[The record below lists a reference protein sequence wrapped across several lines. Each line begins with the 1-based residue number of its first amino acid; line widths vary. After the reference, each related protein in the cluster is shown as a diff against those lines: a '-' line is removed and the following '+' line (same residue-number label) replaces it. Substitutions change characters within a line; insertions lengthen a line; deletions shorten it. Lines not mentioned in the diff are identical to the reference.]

1 MPLTVNESKDVII
14 KMFRLVLAVSSKND
28 GEANKAFES
37 IVNTIMIDEEPAAA
51 WRQAPLAPVT
61 DNRRTF
67 VTPTSDGVDLVIREE
82 PVAQEATL
90 SRHEPTLSR
99 HEPTLSR
106 HEPTLSRHEPTLS
119 RHEPTLSRQEP
130 ALTINTPRSYDYPR
144 AQPAT
149 PCSDVEADE
158 LEADELE
165 ADEIGV
171 EAIELND
178 AGEAEEEEGSAEAG
192 EAEEEEEEEEEEAAE
207 EEEVA
212 LNLEPVRIRKIIY
225 WKDVDSGDL
234 YQYLP
239 DDEVGERVGGYIN
252 GFPVIP

>member
-1 MPLTVNESKDVII
+1 MV
-14 KMFRLVLAVSSKND
+14 
-28 GEANKAFES
+28 
-37 IVNTIMIDEEPAAA
+37 DEEPAAA
-51 WRQAPLAPVT
+51 WRQAPLVPVT

-67 VTPTSDGVDLVIREE
+67 VTPASDGVDLVIREE

-106 HEPTLSRHEPTLS
+106 HEPTLSRHEPALS
-119 RHEPTLSRQEP
+119 RHEPALSRHEP

-149 PCSDVEADE
+149 PCSDVEV
-158 LEADELE
+158 DELE

-171 EAIELND
+171 EAVELND
-178 AGEAEEEEGSAEAG
+178 AGEAEEEEEGSAEAG
-192 EAEEEEEEEEEEAAE
+192 EAEEEEEAEEEGSAEAEEVE

-252 GFPVIP
+252 GIPVIP

>member
-1 MPLTVNESKDVII
+1 
-14 KMFRLVLAVSSKND
+14 
-28 GEANKAFES
+28 
-37 IVNTIMIDEEPAAA
+37 
-51 WRQAPLAPVT
+51 
-61 DNRRTF
+61 
-67 VTPTSDGVDLVIREE
+67 
-82 PVAQEATL
+82 VAQEATL

-106 HEPTLSRHEPTLS
+106 H
-119 RHEPTLSRQEP
+119 EP

-149 PCSDVEADE
+149 PCSDVEV
-158 LEADELE
+158 DELE

-171 EAIELND
+171 EAVELND
-178 AGEAEEEEGSAEAG
+178 AGEAEEEEEGSAEAE
-192 EAEEEEEEEEEEAAE
+192 EAEEEEEGSAEAEEAEEEEEGSAE
-207 EEEVA
+207 AEEEVA

-239 DDEVGERVGGYIN
+239 DDEVGEKVGGYIN
-252 GFPVIP
+252 GIPVIP

>member
-37 IVNTIMIDEEPAAA
+37 IVNTIMVDEEPAAA
-51 WRQAPLAPVT
+51 WRQAPLAPVIEH
-61 DNRRTF
+61 RRTF

-99 HEPTLSR
+99 HEP
-106 HEPTLSRHEPTLS
+106 
-119 RHEPTLSRQEP
+119 

-149 PCSDVEADE
+149 PCSDVEV
-158 LEADELE
+158 DELE

-171 EAIELND
+171 EAVELND
-178 AGEAEEEEGSAEAG
+178 AGEAEEEEEGSAEAEEVEEEEG
-192 EAEEEEEEEEEEAAE
+192 SAEAEEVEEEEGSAEAEEVE

-252 GFPVIP
+252 GIPVIP